1 MFGLPIPI
9 VSWFIYYG
17 IGFIILAMIVR
28 AFASWFR
35 LDERYAIIRFLAR
48 ITDPF
53 IEPIRR
59 IIPPIGMFDMAF
71 IIAFF
76 MLRTLQILL
85 LQALPRGW

>member
-1 MFGLPIPI
+1 MFRPPVPI
-9 VSWFIYYG
+9 VSWIVYYG

-35 LDERYAIIRFLAR
+35 IDERYAIIRFLAR
-48 ITDPF
+48 MTDPF
-53 IEPIRR
+53 IDPIRR

>member
-1 MFGLPIPI
+1 MFSLPIPI
-9 VSWFIYYG
+9 VSWIIYYG

-59 IIPPIGMFDMAF
+59 IVPPIGMFDMAF

-76 MLRTLQILL
+76 MLRTLQVLL

>member
-1 MFGLPIPI
+1 MFGLTIPI
-9 VSWFIYYG
+9 VSWIIYYG

-53 IEPIRR
+53 IEPVRR

>member
-9 VSWFIYYG
+9 VSWIIYYG

-35 LDERYAIIRFLAR
+35 IDERYAVIRFLAR

>member
-1 MFGLPIPI
+1 MFSLPVPI
-9 VSWFIYYG
+9 VSWIIYYG
-17 IGFIILAMIVR
+17 IGFLILAMIVR

-35 LDERYAIIRFLAR
+35 IDERYAIIRFLAR

-53 IEPIRR
+53 IDPIRR

-76 MLRTLQILL
+76 LLRTIQILL
-85 LQALPRGW
+85 LQGLHPGW

>member
-1 MFGLPIPI
+1 MFSLPIPI
-9 VSWFIYYG
+9 VSWIIYYG

-59 IIPPIGMFDMAF
+59 IIRPIGMFDMAF

-76 MLRTLQILL
+76 MLKTLQVLL

>member
-9 VSWFIYYG
+9 VSWIIYYG

-48 ITDPF
+48 ITHPF
-53 IEPIRR
+53 IEPVRR

>member
-1 MFGLPIPI
+1 MFTPPVPI
-9 VSWFIYYG
+9 VSWIIYYG
-17 IGFIILAMIVR
+17 IGFLILAMIVR